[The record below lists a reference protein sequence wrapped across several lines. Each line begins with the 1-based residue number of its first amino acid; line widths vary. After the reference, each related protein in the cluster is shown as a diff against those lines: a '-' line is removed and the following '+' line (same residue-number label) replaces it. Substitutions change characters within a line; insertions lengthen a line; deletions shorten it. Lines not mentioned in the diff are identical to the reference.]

1 MCKNGRDCA
10 ATGGS
15 GGGCRSNLS
24 SSQSH
29 PGVSK
34 QNIAQRKEGWVL
46 SRGDI
51 LSMSLQ
57 IAFGSRLSRA
67 SLFLWGK
74 SSVTEGCLWIL
85 SPEDFFSSS
94 QEKSTEDCCGDD
106 TLLDIA
112 GFLEFLLLI
121 HHCFSLLHLCRVFLR
136 ERARFL
142 GTCGHACKA

>member
-1 MCKNGRDCA
+1 MAGIVLLLPLLLVVVVDRIFPP
-10 ATGGS
+10 
-15 GGGCRSNLS
+15 R
-24 SSQSH
+24 SH

-51 LSMSLQ
+51 LNMSLQ

-85 SPEDFFSSS
+85 SPEDFFFFVAG
-94 QEKSTEDCCGDD
+94 KIYRR
-106 TLLDIA
+106 LL
-112 GFLEFLLLI
+112 
-121 HHCFSLLHLCRVFLR
+121 RR
-136 ERARFL
+136 
-142 GTCGHACKA
+142 